1 MANNSFRLFIF
12 KRKSRENGG
21 LMSNF
26 KILYSGLIHVST
38 FDILLIRLFVLPSR
52 INFSANSKKVSQNH
66 LHHRKMSV
74 SYALMHALR
83 CKHRLVDTE
92 LYVGGVL

>member
-26 KILYSGLIHVST
+26 KILYSGLIHVSMSISYL
-38 FDILLIRLFVLPSR
+38 FDCLFFLP
-52 INFSANSKKVSQNH
+52 
-66 LHHRKMSV
+66 
-74 SYALMHALR
+74 
-83 CKHRLVDTE
+83 
-92 LYVGGVL
+92 G